1 MLKIKVIYPENN
13 IYCSGAIEKSLNG
26 FINSLKNKGNEIRN
40 ITYTSDGYGSVV
52 MAIVEYYE
60 DKKYDEIKC

>member
-13 IYCSGAIEKSLNG
+13 TYYSGTIEKPLND

-40 ITYTSDGYGSVV
+40 ITYASDSYGSVT

-60 DKKYDEIKC
+60 DKNR